1 MPTDAEVDALYKRA
15 DEAFQ
20 KHNYDYARDL
30 FHQILLFKP
39 DHEKAHE
46 ALRVALIRKFQE
58 QGATSRIKLRTASW
72 RVSEGFVFS
81 IAVVSS

>member
-39 DHEKAHE
+39 DHEKARLYE
-46 ALRVALIRKFQE
+46 LL
-58 QGATSRIKLRTASW
+58 TTNSN
-72 RVSEGFVFS
+72 
-81 IAVVSS
+81 